1 MDAKITLSF
10 DEEVIAKAKAFSSAH
25 NISLSR
31 LTEFIL
37 RKITNAEYQSLEDI
51 PVADWVNALAEGPV
65 EYNTKAKRRKKL
77 SEEYFQ
83 SQK

>member
-10 DEEVIAKAKAFSSAH
+10 DEEVIAKAKAFSNAH

-31 LTEFIL
+31 LTEFVL
-37 RKITNAEYQSLEDI
+37 RKITTTEYQSLEDL
-51 PVADWVNALAEGPV
+51 PVADWVNILAEGPV
-65 EYNTKAKRRKKL
+65 EYNTKAKKRKKL
-77 SEEYFQ
+77 KDEYFQ